1 MAEAELEA
9 EEEEA
14 GESPKGAVVGT
25 DLELEPGASFQQV
38 SKYSRVAAVV
48 AAVVPVFVL
57 EP

>member
-1 MAEAELEA
+1 MAEAE
-9 EEEEA
+9 EEVV